1 MLNRVG
7 SIPTSLWV
15 LIFWRILSVR
25 CSTPH
30 CRVRYSTTTCMNG
43 FRLNEDACK
52 TTQAYATMEKRHAI
66 YPNMLWIAWLP
77 RKRHIFKRLVTVK
90 LNELLDIVLDD
101 LLRMSEGKEHATS
114 LDDLKDT
121 ISNLSYCNQ
130 MVWRFESSR
139 ADHIEISP
147 VAQPV
152 EHLTSKHV
160 SCIFPHHIYADRE
173 SNLVCLMFQRQPI
186 MAHTWKKGYLSNRM
200 QINGIKPR
208 LMS

>member
-25 CSTPH
+25 CSTPQCSSMLH
-30 CRVRYSTTTCMNG
+30 CEWGTQRQHAWRV

-52 TTQAYATMEKRHAI
+52 TTQAYGTMEKRHAT

-77 RKRHIFKRLVTVK
+77 KKRRIFKRLVTVK
-90 LNELLDIVLDD
+90 LNELLNIVLDD

-121 ISNLSYCNQ
+121 ISNLSYWNQ
-130 MVWRFESSR
+130 SVGGSSPLR
-139 ADHIEISP
+139 R
-147 VAQPV
+147 
-152 EHLTSKHV
+152 T
-160 SCIFPHHIYADRE
+160 
-173 SNLVCLMFQRQPI
+173 
-186 MAHTWKKGYLSNRM
+186 T
-200 QINGIKPR
+200 
-208 LMS
+208 